1 MSEGGEDCARA
12 SLYSGDHPHH
22 YGSYVAIAKADV
34 LQVAPDYMKPVR
46 YDARKLQDLLGPPHM
61 TSCDVGI
68 GQTLAFLYRR

>member
-1 MSEGGEDCARA
+1 
-12 SLYSGDHPHH
+12 
-22 YGSYVAIAKADV
+22 
-34 LQVAPDYMKPVR
+34 MKPVR